1 MEATREQRNRKVS
14 TLTTRRRALRSDAIA
29 NRERLLDAA
38 VVTIAE
44 RGMQVP
50 MAEIAGRAKVGVG
63 TLYRHFATREELF
76 AGLIHRSLQ
85 IVLERAETA
94 AAMPG
99 EAIDAIAWF
108 LRETIA
114 HRDQLILPLHG
125 APRVVDEQGAALQA
139 KIREALAGLLARGSE
154 DGSVRA
160 EVTAADLLTTGAML
174 AQPLANVD
182 DWDIRADR
190 QTQIFLAGLRPPGA
204 MRTKKSI

>member
-38 VVTIAE
+38 AVTIAE

-76 AGLIHRSLQ
+76 AGLIQRSLQ
-85 IVLERAETA
+85 SVLERAETA
-94 AAMPG
+94 RGMPG
-99 EAIDAIAWF
+99 EAIDAIGWF

-125 APRVVDEQGAALQA
+125 APPVIDERGAALQA
-139 KIREALAGLLARGSE
+139 KIRDALAGLLARGSE
-154 DGSVRA
+154 DGTVRA
-160 EVTAADLLTTGAML
+160 EVTASDLITTGAML

-204 MRTKKSI
+204 IRTKKSI